1 MTGRYDYENI
11 DKRIPSY
18 FENIEDIISFYYF
31 DEEGDA
37 FKYEL
42 G

>member
-11 DKRIPSY
+11 EKRISSY

-31 DEEGDA
+31 DEGGDA